1 MTAPLHSSTFDTASQ
16 STPPCHDALDLT
28 GLGKKAQIVLNDMVY
43 TLTIT
48 RAGKLILTK

>member
-1 MTAPLHSSTFDTASQ
+1 MTAPITSAVFETALR
-16 STPPCHDALDLT
+16 STPPEHDALELT
-28 GLGKKAQIVLNDMVY
+28 QSGKTARIVLNDMVY

>member
-1 MTAPLHSSTFDTASQ
+1 MTAPITNAVFETAVRR
-16 STPPCHDALDLT
+16 TPPEHDALDLT
-28 GLGKKAQIVLNDMVY
+28 QHGKTARIVLNDMVY

>member
-1 MTAPLHSSTFDTASQ
+1 MTAPLTSTAFDNGLRT
-16 STPPCHDALDLT
+16 TPPEHDALQLT
-28 GLGKKAQIVLNDMVY
+28 ASGKTARIVLNDMVY

>member
-1 MTAPLHSSTFDTASQ
+1 MTAPITNAVFETALR
-16 STPPCHDALDLT
+16 TAPPEHDALDLT
-28 GLGKKAQIVLNDMVY
+28 QSGKTARIVLNDMVY

>member
-1 MTAPLHSSTFDTASQ
+1 MTAPARTDDFQTRPL
-16 STPPCHDALDLT
+16 HDALELT
-28 GLGKKAQIVLNDMVY
+28 NAGKSAHIVLNDMVY

>member
-1 MTAPLHSSTFDTASQ
+1 MTAPLPTSAFDLADL
-16 STPPCHDALDLT
+16 PVLPKHDALALT
-28 GLGKKAQIVLNDMVY
+28 RFGKKAQIVLNDMVY

>member
-1 MTAPLHSSTFDTASQ
+1 MTAPLTSSAFDGASKT
-16 STPPCHDALDLT
+16 TPPQHDALALT
-28 GLGKKAQIVLNDMVY
+28 GSGRKAQIVLNDMVY

>member
-1 MTAPLHSSTFDTASQ
+1 MTAPITSAVFETALR
-16 STPPCHDALDLT
+16 STPPEHDALDLT
-28 GLGKKAQIVLNDMVY
+28 QSGKTARIVLNEMVY

>member
-1 MTAPLHSSTFDTASQ
+1 MTAPLPSSAFDTASQ
-16 STPPCHDALDLT
+16 MTPPKHDALDLT
-28 GLGKKAQIVLNDMVY
+28 GYGKKAQIVLNDMVY

>member
-1 MTAPLHSSTFDTASQ
+1 MTAPARTEDFQTRP
-16 STPPCHDALDLT
+16 THDALELT
-28 GLGKKAQIVLNDMVY
+28 QQGKNAHIVLNDMVY

>member
-1 MTAPLHSSTFDTASQ
+1 MTAPLTSHAFDTATRQ
-16 STPPCHDALDLT
+16 TPPEHDALDLT
-28 GLGKKAQIVLNDMVY
+28 GFGKTARITLNDMVY

>member
-1 MTAPLHSSTFDTASQ
+1 MTAPLPTTAFDVADQ
-16 STPPCHDALDLT
+16 PAPPKHDALTLT
-28 GLGKKAQIVLNDMVY
+28 RFGKKAQIVLNDMVY

>member
-1 MTAPLHSSTFDTASQ
+1 MTAPMPASAFDTESHA
-16 STPPCHDALDLT
+16 TPPRHDALALT
-28 GLGKKAQIVLNDMVY
+28 DFGKKAQIVLNDMVY